1 MAAVRLAP
9 PLAGAAFAFF
19 ESLPTIPTSRSRS
32 RVSLAMPFFRFEMCE
47 AVDVAAFRAGF
58 FFAGPIPGIIAIA
71 LSSMVSS
78 AIRISYR

>member
-1 MAAVRLAP
+1 
-9 PLAGAAFAFF
+9 
-19 ESLPTIPTSRSRS
+19 
-32 RVSLAMPFFRFEMCE
+32 MPFFRFEMCE
-47 AVDVAAFRAGF
+47 AVDVAALRAGF